1 MRKVIE
7 FKGEYYPT
15 IVFPA
20 IRRGHYGIEVK
31 RFYSQRDINRF
42 LRQYPDWMRGKEYL
56 APGEK
61 EKLKRARPIEIVKEI
76 D

>member
-7 FKGEYYPT
+7 FRGEYLPT

-20 IRRGHYGIEVK
+20 VRRGHYGTETK
-31 RFYSQRDINRF
+31 RFYSQHDINTF
-42 LRQYPDWMRGKEYL
+42 LQLYPDWMRGKEYL
-56 APGEK
+56 APGER
-61 EKLKRARPIEIVKEI
+61 EKLRKAKPIEIVKEI